1 MRKKKRDYKPYT
13 GFYDLRAFRL
23 PWHVFLRLWRI
34 QSFLSTIETNRRNG
48 KIHPQIEE
56 IKKLSA
62 DYQEC
67 LLQYPN
73 INKELL

>member
-1 MRKKKRDYKPYT
+1 MACRFEIVEDT
-13 GFYDLRAFRL
+13 E
-23 PWHVFLRLWRI
+23 
-34 QSFLSTIETNRRNG
+34 FLSTIETNRRNG